1 VLALPVASS
10 SIQFLGSFPQWNSLL
25 PEPSVG
31 IMAENKGN
39 PSGREASKKTDPG
52 RKRTSRERSGQ
63 SGAFDNSGQRAGGE
77 HPAGDGGPEQDAGGP
92 EHHGGDAHEDRNP

>member
-1 VLALPVASS
+1 MRV
-10 SIQFLGSFPQWNSLL
+10 IPQWIPPDIKPN
-25 PEPSVG
+25 VA

-63 SGAFDNSGQRAGGE
+63 AGAFDNSGQRKGEE
-77 HPAGDGGPEQDAGGP
+77 HPAGQAGPEQQAGGP
-92 EHHGGDAHEDRNP
+92 EHHGGDADEDRNP